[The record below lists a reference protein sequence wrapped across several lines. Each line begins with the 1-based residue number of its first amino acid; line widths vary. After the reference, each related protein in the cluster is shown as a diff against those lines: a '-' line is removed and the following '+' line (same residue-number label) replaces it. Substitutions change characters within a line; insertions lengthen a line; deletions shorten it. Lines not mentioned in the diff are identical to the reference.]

1 MAMNIVVVAA
11 VWQSNAANAES
22 TAPDFALFILRGGQ
36 LAAPGRAQ
44 TRLGL
49 PPARNEGR
57 GPSTDDKVWDSK
69 LRITRPTFEVDDLSF
84 TIPPRGRRQ
93 SLD

>member
-1 MAMNIVVVAA
+1 MPGPATVTPPYGVTRKV
-11 VWQSNAANAES
+11 
-22 TAPDFALFILRGGQ
+22 TGQ

-69 LRITRPTFEVDDLSF
+69 MRITRPTFEVDDLSF
-84 TIPPRGRRQ
+84 TIPPRGCRQ